1 MARKLMFCSVS
12 ALAMATL
19 PTAHA
24 QESKPGGFSLGLG
37 VAWSPSPYR
46 DYDNKAWPLPM
57 ASYEGKTFFLRGPS
71 FGARLFQGRSNELSV
86 VLSPIGN
93 RFRAEDTHNAQLRRL
108 EDRDLSAQLG
118 LQWLTH
124 GDWGNLTLSAQREVT
139 GHGGGHVFD
148 ANYSYTMPF
157 GRSVVIIPM
166 VGAAYT
172 NRKLNDYY
180 YGISR
185 KEALRSGLPTY
196 RSDSATA
203 PYVGASA
210 IVRLGERWSAIASFR
225 YSRLPDAVSDS
236 PMVDADATLAY
247 SAALMY
253 RF

>member
-1 MARKLMFCSVS
+1 MARKLMFCGVS
-12 ALAMATL
+12 ALAMASAPL
-19 PTAHA
+19 AQA

-46 DYDNKAWPLPM
+46 SYDNKAWPLPM
-57 ASYEGKTFFLRGPS
+57 ASYEGKRFFLRGPS
-71 FGARLFQGRSNELSV
+71 FGARLFQGGNNGLSV

-93 RFRAEDTHNAQLRRL
+93 RFRAEDTHDPRLRRL

-124 GDWGNLTLSAQREVT
+124 GDWGRLTVAAQREVT

-148 ANYSYTMPF
+148 ANYAYPMPF
-157 GRSVVIIPM
+157 GRSVVLIPM

-185 KEALRSGLPTY
+185 KEALRSGLPAY
-196 RSDSATA
+196 RSDWATA
-203 PYVGASA
+203 PYAGATA
-210 IVRLGERWSAIASFR
+210 MIRLGERWSVLASFR

-236 PMVDADATLAY
+236 PMVDADSTLAY